1 MREPAPYTV
10 ENPPEAASQS
20 LLVRMDACPFS
31 AALYCDHKDSAQT
44 PEQAR
49 GEAWHDARKRA
60 VDQMYETGEA
70 TIPPEVM
77 KDLVQAVIEER
88 TDLAVPAYEQ
98 DVLRAMAW
106 RWAERYVLD
115 LEAHVGTELM
125 LTLEVGDWTIRGML
139 DDFAIA
145 ADVGYIN
152 DDKTGLGMPSQE
164 DFERQFQLPFYALL
178 AYLGKPEGEDQPL
191 GRGLA
196 GFWIQNTYPRIRGRE
211 GEGPTNTLVHRR
223 TFLEIDRVIDTQ
235 RTVIAYLAKLEA
247 GLKTNKWVA
256 QAGGHCRTCPAEQL
270 CPIDPVERAQEIGD
284 TLATPAEAED
294 AGELILRADAELKRL
309 KKGARAYA
317 EDHDAFLV
325 GDTIFELAYSKSE
338 TIAGRGEARGENIE
352 AIKGALTKAELEPD
366 DFFTTKES
374 TRFQQRRVKP
384 DDLDGGTDG

>member
-1 MREPAPYTV
+1 MREPAPYKV
-10 ENPPEAASQS
+10 KNRPEAASQS

-31 AALYCDHKDSAQT
+31 AGLYCDHKNGAQS

-60 VDQMYETGEA
+60 IDTMYETGEA

-106 RWAERYVLD
+106 RWAERFVLD

-125 LTLEVGDWTIRGML
+125 LALEVGGWTVRGKL
-139 DDFAIA
+139 DDFAIDGGA
-145 ADVGYIN
+145 GYIN

-196 GFWIQNTYPRIRGRE
+196 GFWISNTYPRIKPRDE
-211 GEGPTNTLVHRR
+211 GEGVIQPLVHRR
-223 TFLEIDRVIDTQ
+223 TFLELDRVIDTK
-235 RTVIAYLAKLEA
+235 RTVEAYLTKLDE
-247 GLKTNKWVA
+247 GLTKGKWIA
-256 QAGGHCRTCPAEQL
+256 QAGGHCRTCPAENL
-270 CPIDPVERAQEIGD
+270 CPIDPEERALTISIVD
-284 TLATPAEAED
+284 KLPVAED
-294 AGELILRADAELKRL
+294 AGEVAIRGDAEQRRI
-309 KKGARAYA
+309 KKAIRGYV

-325 GDTIFELAYSKSE
+325 GDTIFELVYSESE
-338 TIAGRGEARGENIE
+338 SIAGKGEARAENVE
-352 AIKGALTKAELEPD
+352 QIKAALKAHGLEPD
-366 DFFTTKES
+366 DYFTKRES
-374 TRFQQRRVKP
+374 TRLSQRKLKP
-384 DDLDGGTDG
+384 DDIEGGS